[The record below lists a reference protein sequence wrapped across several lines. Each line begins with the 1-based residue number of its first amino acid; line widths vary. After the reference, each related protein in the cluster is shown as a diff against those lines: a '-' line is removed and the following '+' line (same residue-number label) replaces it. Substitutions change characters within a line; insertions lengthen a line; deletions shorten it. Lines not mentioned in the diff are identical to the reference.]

1 MNHDCTRA
9 AACMLAVCLMAGAA
23 GCSPKAVETAVQEK
37 SIYVETVTP
46 ETGDLSLST
55 EFIGT
60 VEPDELVSVF
70 PKVAG
75 TVLAVYKNVGE
86 EVKKGDLLFEIDPSD
101 IQLSVNIAQAQLMS
115 AQAQMDQALGSSFDM
130 QMIQLESQLKQA
142 QNAYSTARQSLRDY
156 NDGVGDSMDDLE
168 DTINELKPAIPALEA
183 AYDEASKKATE
194 AHSDYI
200 TLNKDPNADAKA
212 VEDAYDAWQ
221 NALKEKNS
229 AYAKLQ
235 ETESTLSML
244 RANYNDLDDD
254 DSSTH
259 SQLRSA
265 VRNAQTA
272 YESAEQ
278 IYELTKDAVHND
290 AIKVAK
296 ASLGQATAAFE
307 AQAKQLEY
315 TRVTSPING
324 VIEQKNV
331 SEQGIASQS
340 SPAFTVSNKSTL
352 MVTFYVPADAVE
364 QMVPGDKVTIENG
377 RNTYDGTIA
386 EIGTMV
392 DPATGLFKVKASADQ
407 DDGTLLTGL
416 SVKVT
421 ADTAKAHGS
430 LLIPQS
436 VVYYEDGAAYVYLLE
451 NGHAVKTFI
460 ETGISNEQSVEVI
473 SGLTGASQVI
483 ANWHPNL
490 TDGAAVIPA
499 AEAAGDAASAEA
511 AVSSE
516 EESPDESA
524 PADKTDRSDAG
535 ASDAASDGAQED

>member
-1 MNHDCTRA
+1 MNQNRTRF
-9 AACMLAVCLMAGAA
+9 AACLTAVCLMAGTA
-23 GCSPKAVETAVQEK
+23 GCAPKAAETAAQEK
-37 SIYVETVTP
+37 SIYVETVTA

-75 TVLAVYKNVGE
+75 TVLAVHKNVGD
-86 EVKKGDLLFEIDPSD
+86 EVKKGELLFEVDPSD

-142 QNAYSTARQSLRDY
+142 QNAYSNARQSLRDY
-156 NDGVGDSMDDLE
+156 NDGTEDSMDD
-168 DTINELKPAIPALEA
+168 ISNGMAAFQQSMQSLKQQIAEKDAAIKQAQEAGDPDEVARLLAQKQGLEA
-183 AYDEASKKATE
+183 SYDQAEAQ
-194 AHSDYI
+194 Y
-200 TLNKDPNADAKA
+200 L
-212 VEDAYDAWQ
+212 
-221 NALKEKNS
+221 
-229 AYAKLQ
+229 
-235 ETESTLSML
+235 MM
-244 RANYNDLDDD
+244 RANYNDLDDGD
-254 DSSTH
+254 DAQH
-259 SQLRSA
+259 KQLRTA

-315 TRVTSPING
+315 TRVTSPIDG

-331 SEQGIASQS
+331 SEQGLVSQS
-340 SPAFTVSNKSTL
+340 SPAYTVSNKSTL
-352 MVTFYVPADAVE
+352 MVTFYVPADAVD
-364 QMVPGDKVTIENG
+364 QMAAGDKVTIENG
-377 RNTYDGTIA
+377 RRTYEGTIA
-386 EIGTMV
+386 EVGTMV
-392 DPATGLFKVKASADQ
+392 DPATGLFTVKASADE
-407 DDGTLLTGL
+407 DDGALLTGL

-421 ADTAKAHGS
+421 ADTAKARGS

-451 NGHAVKTFI
+451 NGRAVKTFI
-460 ETGISNEQSVEVI
+460 ETGISNEESVEVT
-473 SGLTGASQVI
+473 SGLTAASRI
-483 ANWHPNL
+483 ISTWHPNL
-490 TDGAAVIPA
+490 TDGAAVVPA
-499 AEAAGDAASAEA
+499 AEAEAASSGSASEEASSGEDAAEEASSAKA
-511 AVSSE
+511 ASE
-516 EESPDESA
+516 GQQAEPD
-524 PADKTDRSDAG
+524 DD
-535 ASDAASDGAQED
+535 ASDAASGGAQED